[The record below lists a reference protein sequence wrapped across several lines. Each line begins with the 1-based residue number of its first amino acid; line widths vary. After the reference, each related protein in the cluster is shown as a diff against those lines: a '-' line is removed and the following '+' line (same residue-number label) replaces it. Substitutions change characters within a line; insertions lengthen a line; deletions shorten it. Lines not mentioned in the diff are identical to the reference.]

1 MGDFI
6 VDQIQRR
13 ARLYH
18 GGDVNKAAAEYFRDY
33 PEEWQ
38 RYKDEVH
45 GVNKR
50 ADEDRE
56 RVNAAVDYSIVMI
69 AHRDK
74 LDLNKAADRAAAQ
87 TKVFQED
94 PVLYEHYRTANIV
107 HVGAR

>member
-18 GGDVNKAAAEYFRDY
+18 GGDVNKAAAEFFRDY

-38 RYKDEVH
+38 RYRDEVT

-56 RVNAAVDYSIVMI
+56 RVNAAVDYQIVII

-74 LDLNKAADRAAAQ
+74 LDLNKAADRVAAQ
-87 TKVFQED
+87 SKVFAED
-94 PVLYEHYRTANIV
+94 PELYKRYASANSV
-107 HVGAR
+107 RVG